1 MYVLKSQVCKSEFYG
16 GGIDFSQELSA
27 DLIKLSDMPLERFL
41 TSKSESLRGEKWK
54 IRWVEKHGAP
64 TKSSLVANV
73 LIVI

>member
-1 MYVLKSQVCKSEFYG
+1 MYVLKSQVCKSEFYR

-54 IRWVEKHGAP
+54 IR
-64 TKSSLVANV
+64 
-73 LIVI
+73 